1 MFIHQDLFF
10 HILVKRV
17 KKNMEKIL
25 DRLKTISIIAFIL
38 ALLSLT
44 WLIIDYL
51 VLKNIFGSIIDAHNL
66 EGTLLL
72 ISGIATLLFTIVVL
86 ILLYYVLRVIMKYK
100 SEKKKK
106 EQATDINDKSSQT
119 PDKTQLWKKLD

>member
-1 MFIHQDLFF
+1 
-10 HILVKRV
+10 
-17 KKNMEKIL
+17 MEKIL